1 MHERTV
7 RARTATGIVEGF
19 TRDGVHRWRSIPYAR
34 APVGSLR
41 FRAPQPAQP
50 WPGVRHCHT
59 FANCAPQ
66 QRRYTVMGIG
76 RYQTRSEDCLTL
88 NVVTPEEPAT
98 QPLPVMVFIHGGGY
112 ILGSSATPIYDG
124 AALARRGCVY
134 VSVNYRLGALGCL
147 DLSSLSTPQI
157 TLDSNVYLRDL
168 VLALRW
174 VHDNI
179 AEFGGDPGNVTI
191 FGESAGA
198 HITATLLAVP
208 AAKGLFARA
217 ISESPAAGMV
227 RSREVAAE
235 FAARFANL
243 IGARTQD
250 AANALMQ
257 ASPAQLVEAQ
267 HHLIRQGMRK
277 RLGAFPIGPVFGDD
291 YLPMDPVEAMRS
303 GRVHAVP
310 LIVGTNAEEGRL
322 FTRFLGML
330 PTNEPMVEEL
340 LSGMKPA
347 DRERITAA
355 YPNYPAPS
363 ACIQLGGDFAF
374 SSAAWQ
380 IAEAHGANAPTYLYR
395 YDYAPRTLRWS
406 GFGAT
411 HATELFAVFDI
422 YRTRFGAL
430 LTAAADRRAALRV
443 SNEVQ
448 RRWRCFSQIGV
459 PGDDWPAPRPGKA
472 TREMYETVVVS
483 TVVMHFAFI
492 AYVLAGGFLALRW
505 RRTMWLH
512 VPAVIWGIGIAAKRV
527 DCPLT
532 WVERWARTKAAM
544 TPLSPDGFVAH
555 YITGVIYPAG
565 WVAAAQLVMF
575 AIVAA
580 SWTLYLWLPRR

>member
-347 DRERITAA
+347 DRERITADF
-355 YPNYPAPS
+355 
-363 ACIQLGGDFAF
+363 LGGDGGRLAVRLQHRQWPTQHH
-374 SSAAWQ
+374 ARLAGNRPHPM
-380 IAEAHGANAPTYLYR
+380 ANRTPMGHGL
-395 YDYAPRTLRWS
+395 
-406 GFGAT
+406 
-411 HATELFAVFDI
+411 
-422 YRTRFGAL
+422 AL
-430 LTAAADRRAALRV
+430 PGQRLAQCALRHGRPAGRDAGGSGDCV
-443 SNEVQ
+443 RGGQ
-448 RRWRCFSQIGV
+448 DRWCRRDSPVRVHHGTADPGGIVIRGCHIDHPRV
-459 PGDDWPAPRPGKA
+459 PG
-472 TREMYETVVVS
+472 V
-483 TVVMHFAFI
+483 
-492 AYVLAGGFLALRW
+492 
-505 RRTMWLH
+505 
-512 VPAVIWGIGIAAKRV
+512 
-527 DCPLT
+527 
-532 WVERWARTKAAM
+532 
-544 TPLSPDGFVAH
+544 
-555 YITGVIYPAG
+555 
-565 WVAAAQLVMF
+565 
-575 AIVAA
+575 
-580 SWTLYLWLPRR
+580 

>member
-430 LTAAADRRAALRV
+430 LTYSSSWPPHCVSGTPGADFHPSLDTSAIEAVFYKGAYTGAYSGFEGVDENGTPLLNWLRQRGVDEVDVVGIATDHCVRQTAEDAVRNGLATRVLVDLTAGVSADTTVAAL
-443 SNEVQ
+443 E
-448 RRWRCFSQIGV
+448 
-459 PGDDWPAPRPGKA
+459 
-472 TREMYETVVVS
+472 EM
-483 TVVMHFAFI
+483 
-492 AYVLAGGFLALRW
+492 
-505 RRTMWLH
+505 RT
-512 VPAVIWGIGIAAKRV
+512 AS
-527 DCPLT
+527 
-532 WVERWARTKAAM
+532 VE
-544 TPLSPDGFVAH
+544 
-555 YITGVIYPAG
+555 
-565 WVAAAQLVMF
+565 LVC
-575 AIVAA
+575 
-580 SWTLYLWLPRR
+580 SS

>member
-310 LIVGTNAEEGRL
+310 LAVTGG
-322 FTRFLGML
+322 
-330 PTNEPMVEEL
+330 
-340 LSGMKPA
+340 
-347 DRERITAA
+347 AA
-355 YPNYPAPS
+355 LARAISDY
-363 ACIQLGGDFAF
+363 L
-374 SSAAWQ
+374 
-380 IAEAHGANAPTYLYR
+380 AEAADYHHVVATKDFHIDPGDHFSGTPDYSSSWPPHCVSGTPGADFHPSLDTSAIEAVFYKGAYTGAY
-395 YDYAPRTLRWS
+395 S
-406 GFGAT
+406 GFEGVDENGTPLLNWLRQRGVDEVDVVGIAT
-411 HATELFAVFDI
+411 DHCVRQTAEDAVRNGLATRVLVD
-422 YRTRFGAL
+422 
-430 LTAAADRRAALRV
+430 LTAGVSADTTVAAL
-443 SNEVQ
+443 E
-448 RRWRCFSQIGV
+448 
-459 PGDDWPAPRPGKA
+459 
-472 TREMYETVVVS
+472 EM
-483 TVVMHFAFI
+483 
-492 AYVLAGGFLALRW
+492 
-505 RRTMWLH
+505 RT
-512 VPAVIWGIGIAAKRV
+512 AS
-527 DCPLT
+527 
-532 WVERWARTKAAM
+532 VE
-544 TPLSPDGFVAH
+544 
-555 YITGVIYPAG
+555 
-565 WVAAAQLVMF
+565 LVC
-575 AIVAA
+575 
-580 SWTLYLWLPRR
+580 SS

>member
-277 RLGAFPIGPVFGDD
+277 RLGAFPIGPVF
-291 YLPMDPVEAMRS
+291 LEA
-303 GRVHAVP
+303 VQFYAD
-310 LIVGTNAEEGRL
+310 LTNKHK
-322 FTRFLGML
+322 
-330 PTNEPMVEEL
+330 V
-340 LSGMKPA
+340 
-347 DRERITAA
+347 
-355 YPNYPAPS
+355 APS
-363 ACIQLGGDFAF
+363 AAEQQSMSTADLFSVGKAGIALAGHWRYQTFDRADGLDFDVAPLPIGPRGRAACSDIGVTGLAIAATSRRKDQAWEF
-374 SSAAWQ
+374 VKFATGPVGQALIGESRLFVPVLRSA
-380 IAEAHGANAPTYLYR
+380 INSHGFANAHRRVGNL
-395 YDYAPRTLRWS
+395 
-406 GFGAT
+406 
-411 HATELFAVFDI
+411 AVLSEGPAYSEGLPVTPAWEKI
-422 YRTRFGAL
+422 
-430 LTAAADRRAALRV
+430 AALMDRYFGPV
-443 SNEVQ
+443 LRGSRPATSLTGLSQAVDEV
-448 RRWRCFSQIGV
+448 
-459 PGDDWPAPRPGKA
+459 
-472 TREMYETVVVS
+472 
-483 TVVMHFAFI
+483 
-492 AYVLAGGFLALRW
+492 LRN
-505 RRTMWLH
+505 
-512 VPAVIWGIGIAAKRV
+512 P
-527 DCPLT
+527 
-532 WVERWARTKAAM
+532 
-544 TPLSPDGFVAH
+544 
-555 YITGVIYPAG
+555 
-565 WVAAAQLVMF
+565 
-575 AIVAA
+575 
-580 SWTLYLWLPRR
+580 

>member
-374 SSAAWQ
+374 SSA
-380 IAEAHGANAPTYLYR
+380 
-395 YDYAPRTLRWS
+395 
-406 GFGAT
+406 
-411 HATELFAVFDI
+411 
-422 YRTRFGAL
+422 
-430 LTAAADRRAALRV
+430 DRRG
-443 SNEVQ
+443 S
-448 RRWRCFSQIGV
+448 RRQC
-459 PGDDWPAPRPGKA
+459 
-472 TREMYETVVVS
+472 
-483 TVVMHFAFI
+483 
-492 AYVLAGGFLALRW
+492 
-505 RRTMWLH
+505 
-512 VPAVIWGIGIAAKRV
+512 
-527 DCPLT
+527 
-532 WVERWARTKAAM
+532 
-544 TPLSPDGFVAH
+544 AH
-555 YITGVIYPAG
+555 
-565 WVAAAQLVMF
+565 
-575 AIVAA
+575 
-580 SWTLYLWLPRR
+580 LPIPI